1 MRINLG
7 CNDFKLNDF
16 INLDVDPGVNPD
28 VVADAMNLPYEDNS
42 VDELYAGHLLEHFTL
57 QEDPLQEWH
66 RVLKP
71 GGRITVTV
79 PDIET
84 SLKLYS
90 KGELSLQWVNDVVF
104 GAQDRQEQNHHQV
117 FTTDILKM
125 QFGRYFNNVEMLE
138 DSPYLLAKVPWQTII
153 TGTK

>member
-1 MRINLG
+1 MKINLG
-7 CNDFKLNDF
+7 CNDFKLRDF
-16 INLDVDPGVNPD
+16 INIDVDPGVNPD

-42 VDELYAGHLLEHFTL
+42 VDEIYAGHLLEHFTL
-57 QEDPLQEWH
+57 QEDPLKEWH

-79 PDIET
+79 PDVET
-84 SLKLYS
+84 SLKLY
-90 KGELSLQWVNDVVF
+90 KEGKLSLEWVNDVVF

-117 FTTDILKM
+117 FNTDILKI
-125 QFGRYFNNVEMLE
+125 QFGRYFKELDILE

-153 TGTK
+153 TGIK